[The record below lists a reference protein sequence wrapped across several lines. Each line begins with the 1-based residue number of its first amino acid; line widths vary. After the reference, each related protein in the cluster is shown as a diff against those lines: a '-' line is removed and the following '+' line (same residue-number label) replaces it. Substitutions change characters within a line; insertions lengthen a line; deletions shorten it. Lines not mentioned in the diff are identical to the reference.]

1 MNCDEA
7 SWRSSNRVKS
17 KERKSSCLKTMEP
30 TDDTIIENV
39 LNGNTEAYRFLVE
52 RYQRQIF
59 NLMYRYS
66 RNDEDAAD
74 LTQEAF
80 VKAFMKLK
88 QYRSGNRF
96 FSWLYSL
103 AVNLARDWC
112 RKKSRQQTVRHELN
126 NHSMVIDRGASVQQ
140 EKLEYDQEILLLQ
153 QALDRLPDETREI
166 VLLRYRQEMP
176 IKEVTAIFGL
186 GESAVKMR
194 LSRALQQLRNIMHED
209 GRNEER

>member
-1 MNCDEA
+1 
-7 SWRSSNRVKS
+7 
-17 KERKSSCLKTMEP
+17 MEP

-80 VKAFMKLK
+80 VKAFTKLK

-103 AVNLARDWC
+103 AVNLARDWW
-112 RKKSRQQTVRHELN
+112 RKKSRQQPVRHELN

-209 GRNEER
+209 RRNEER